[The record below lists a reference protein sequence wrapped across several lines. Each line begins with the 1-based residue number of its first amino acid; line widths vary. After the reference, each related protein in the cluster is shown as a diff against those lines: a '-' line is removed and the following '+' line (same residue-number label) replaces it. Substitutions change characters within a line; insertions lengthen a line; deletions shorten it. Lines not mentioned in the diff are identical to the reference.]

1 MTSAKISCRRIP
13 SQCFPVDIISATT
26 QLTTSQRSKHL
37 QQLYHFQIPA
47 QDMSLLRIIATRA
60 PRAPLAATTAT
71 KSVRFSTSPFAQKD
85 SGSGVKDTIDSVNKT
100 VGDAA
105 VKGIE
110 KGRECLSLFFAFATT
125 IFFRP
130 LSPIKQETPNADH
143 PQPTEQASENLK
155 STVGLNAKQAEGS
168 AKEMSGEAKG
178 KASELAGEAKGKT
191 QEVAGQAKGKA
202 EEIKGK
208 M

>member
-1 MTSAKISCRRIP
+1 
-13 SQCFPVDIISATT
+13 
-26 QLTTSQRSKHL
+26 
-37 QQLYHFQIPA
+37 
-47 QDMSLLRIIATRA
+47 MSLLRIIATRA

-110 KGRECLSLFFAFATT
+110 KGRECLSLFFAFTRLQ
-125 IFFRP
+125 FFPSFFFPVKR
-130 LSPIKQETPNADH
+130 QTPNADL
-143 PQPTEQASENLK
+143 PQPTEQASDTLK